1 MRENN
6 DFNKYPITDGELV
19 ADRMNIRDGINEA
32 IVDAEAYNG
41 HKHENTLKIAT
52 LEHNEDES
60 RYRRNATGIEVEEN
74 EKTIKVGEPY
84 IPVVSATPNGADL
97 PRLTWLSSDDNV
109 ARVTADGLIMG
120 ISEGTATITVYGHV
134 TEVDILSAEIEITV
148 A

>member
-1 MRENN
+1 MRKNN

-41 HKHENTLKIAT
+41 HKHEDTLKTAT
-52 LEHNEDES
+52 LEHDEDEL
-60 RYRRNATGIEVEEN
+60 RYKRDATGIQLAEN
-74 EKTIKVGEPY
+74 KKTIKVGEPY
-84 IPVVSATPNGADL
+84 IPVVSATPNGANL
-97 PRLTWLSSDDNV
+97 PTLTWVSSNDNV

-120 ISEGTATITVYGHV
+120 IDKGTATITVYGHV
-134 TEVDILSAEIEITV
+134 SEVDIISAELEITV

>member
-6 DFNKYPITDGELV
+6 DFNKYPITNGELV
-19 ADRMNIRDGINEA
+19 ADRMDIRDGINEA

-41 HKHENTLKIAT
+41 HKHEDTLKTAT
-52 LEHNEDES
+52 LEHDEDES
-60 RYRRNATGIEVEEN
+60 RYRRNATSIEFAED

-84 IPVVSATPNGADL
+84 IPVVSATPGGSNL
-97 PRLTWLSSDDNV
+97 PKLTWVSSNDNV

-120 ISEGTATITVYGHV
+120 VSKGTATITVYGHV
-134 TEVDILSAEIEITV
+134 SEVNILSSELEITV